1 MCLFFEWIIGQRK
14 LDSYSFCWGFFSRL
28 CLPLYVV
35 VVVTNINSVL
45 EYMYIAYRLLL
56 NINF

>member
-45 EYMYIAYRLLL
+45 EYMYIA
-56 NINF
+56 